1 MNEESKSEQSEA
13 ESELDQTDGNENYV
27 PVPGRDHSQAP
38 HGAVGMD
45 IDPTSMDS
53 LWAKELLELGVD
65 ERNTTDENL
74 HGIRSLAV
82 TETPELLRRNLNDM
96 QEEIYKLPDV
106 IQEGHTRGL
115 ELGSMYIQSLA
126 FRLKFLRAVQF
137 DAKMAAFRYCNC
149 LNMLCELFG
158 ESALTRRLHI
168 TDLGEEET
176 EYMKEG
182 HFQVLPSRDRL
193 GRRIVVFNM
202 RQTKKTYSIDAMFKV
217 YVYFLQAVVC
227 EDISTQKHGMVYI
240 GVVQKNESIA
250 KQDRKQ
256 TSMDLHRVHKMYA
269 GTPLFWGAVH
279 LCLPDEV
286 LYRMF
291 TALFLAWIGR
301 AGRKLLRIHRGNR
314 IECNYSL
321 RSFGIPVGD
330 MPLMHAGEIKTKNHM
345 RLIKLRMD
353 MDKWDIQQEK
363 KFKSRRR
370 SKSAPETIKPFPGI
384 ECPEV
389 DFVVLSYLRNTDGAQ
404 NDHPGNVAFRKIMV
418 QNDGF
423 KSFLNADDGS
433 EFNIRPRLLQ
443 VVDDVLFDACVE
455 GLQFLTYDLEKG
467 YYSEVV
473 DQDVLRTN
481 VERIMRRYRNHFRSK
496 LELKKRNSR
505 SSPSTTSPTQQNAF
519 DLSSNEDKMDCCL

>member
-1 MNEESKSEQSEA
+1 MSEESKSDQSIA
-13 ESELDQTDGNENYV
+13 ESEPDQTDGNDDYV
-27 PVPGRDHSQAP
+27 PVLGRDHSQAP
-38 HGAVGMD
+38 HGAADMEV
-45 IDPTSMDS
+45 DPTSMDS
-53 LWAKELLELGVD
+53 LWAKELLQLGVD
-65 ERNTTDENL
+65 ERNMTDDNL
-74 HGIRSLAV
+74 HGIRSPAV

-96 QEEIYKLPDV
+96 QEEIYKLPDN
-106 IQEGHTRGL
+106 IQEGHTKGL

-137 DAKMAAFRYCNC
+137 DAKVAAFRYCNC

-158 ESALTRRLHI
+158 ESALTRRLYI

-182 HFQVLPSRDRL
+182 HFQVLPSRDCL

-202 RQTKKTYSIDAMFKV
+202 RQTKKTYSVDAMFKV
-217 YVYFLQAVVC
+217 YVYFLHAIVS
-227 EDISTQKHGMVYI
+227 EDVSTQKHGMVYI

-250 KQDRKQ
+250 RQDGKQ

-279 LCLPDEV
+279 LCVPDEP
-286 LYRMF
+286 LYRIF
-291 TALFLAWIGR
+291 TALFLAWIGQ

-330 MPLMHAGEIKTKNHM
+330 MPLMHSGEIKTKNHM
-345 RLIKLRMD
+345 RLIKVRMD
-353 MDKWDIQQEK
+353 MDNWDIHQQK

-389 DFVVLSYLRNTDGAQ
+389 DFVVLSYLKNTDGAQ

-423 KSFLNADDGS
+423 KSFLNDDGGS
-433 EFNIRPRLLQ
+433 EFNVRPRLLQ

-455 GLQFLTYDLEKG
+455 GLQFLIYDKEKG

-473 DQDVLRTN
+473 DQEVLRTH
-481 VERIMRRYRNHFRSK
+481 VHRIVKRYRNQIRSQP
-496 LELKKRNSR
+496 ERNKRKAR
-505 SSPSTTSPTQQNAF
+505 SSPSSSPTQQKAF
-519 DLSSNEDKMDCCL
+519 DLSSNDDKMDCCA